1 MRYFRYFLSILFG
14 TLLSSSALAHAQ
26 APWSSVLTPSRAIN
40 WGSAGL
46 PATLPDGETT
56 SNPWTPPTR
65 AACTT
70 AQAGTTVPI
79 PSSASVAT
87 INSAITACAAADTAG
102 SYLLLGSGTF
112 TVSSTIALASNVT
125 LRGAGPMSTI
135 LNVSSSAVVQLGTAI
150 TMSYCTVTAGSN
162 YSQGSTTVICNS
174 LTGTAPA
181 AGDIGYLVQCDT
193 GFSGG
198 GWQQGAPYY
207 GAWACITGSPSD
219 NGAIYVCNYNT
230 PCTQQTQA
238 GVQRLRD
245 SIILYF

>member
-87 INSAITACAAADTAG
+87 INSAITACAAANTTG

-112 TVSSTIALASNVT
+112 TVSSTFQMWNIWNVT
-125 LRGAGPMSTI
+125 LRGGGPQSTI
-135 LNVSSSAVVQLGTAI
+135 LSVSSGVTISMGGANGAFSGTLSGSPSAGATSISITGATA
-150 TMSYCTVTAGSN
+150 TPQVGMTAVLS
-162 YSQGSTTVICNS
+162 
-174 LTGTAPA
+174 
-181 AGDIGYLVQCDT
+181 QCDT
-193 GFSGG
+193 GSGS
-198 GWQQGAPYY
+198 QP
-207 GAWACITGSPSD
+207 CSGSPSD
-219 NGAIYVCNYNT
+219 NGGFFICGDYD
-230 PCTQQTQA
+230 PCQT
-238 GVQRLRD
+238 GSD
-245 SIILYF
+245 SKQHLFASGADRRNNLGHQ